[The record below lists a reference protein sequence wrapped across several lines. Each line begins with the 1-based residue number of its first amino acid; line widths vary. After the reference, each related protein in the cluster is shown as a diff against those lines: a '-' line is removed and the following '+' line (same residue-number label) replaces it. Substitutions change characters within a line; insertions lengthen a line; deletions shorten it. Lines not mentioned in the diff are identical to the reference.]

1 MYSVHAKAIQDY
13 AKESSDN
20 LADVITMVVLSIQQP
35 WKDVGKQMSDV
46 KLNGKDSKY
55 LWGNKRRTYDYIT
68 KRKGFIFNQFLAVIN
83 SSKSNDA
90 KAYSLMNIFLRIDG
104 LGMVKAGFVCQL
116 SAGLVGCIDLHNI
129 RLYGIDEKI
138 LKLPKSLKS
147 KEIKDEK
154 INKYISICHNI
165 GTENLWDTWCNF
177 LATKNSVWSNGFEV
191 SKVHYDY
198 LMV

>member
-13 AKESSDN
+13 AQESSDN
-20 LADVITMVVLSIQQP
+20 LVNVITMVVLSIQQP
-35 WKDVGKQMSDV
+35 WRSVGDQMADV
-46 KLNGKDSKY
+46 KQHGIDSKF
-55 LWGNKRRTYDYIT
+55 LWGNKRKAYSYIT
-68 KRKGFIFNQFLAVIN
+68 KRKAFIHNQYLAVIN
-83 SSKSNDA
+83 SSKPDDE
-90 KAYSLMNIFLRIDG
+90 KAYSLMNIFLRVDG

-129 RLYGIDEKI
+129 RLYGIDEKV

-147 KEIKDEK
+147 KDKRDEK

-165 GTENLWDTWCNF
+165 GTEKLWDTWCDY
-177 LATKNSVWSNGFEV
+177 LSTKSPKWSDGFEV

-198 LMV
+198 LMR